1 MVRVKICGITSEPD
15 AQAAVD
21 LGASALGFN
30 FYENSPRVIA
40 PAEAWAIRQTLP
52 KAVQAVGVF
61 VDWEPDAVLALAQA
75 LHLSAVQLHG
85 DESPRQ
91 ADFCA
96 RKIPVIKAFR
106 VGKDFS
112 AVEMK
117 KFRSSTQFL
126 LDAAVPGQYG
136 GTGHTANWDVARKV
150 AESRPILLA
159 GGLTPENVAEA
170 IRYVRPYGVDVAS
183 GVESRPGKKDRGK
196 MREFFE
202 EVERA
207 NRELR
212 PGAEAKQDS
221 TAKPGAAAKS

>member
-1 MVRVKICGITSEPD
+1 MVRVKICGITSEAD
-15 AQAAVD
+15 AEAAVD

-30 FYENSPRVIA
+30 FYEQSPRVIA
-40 PAEAWAIRQTLP
+40 PADAWAIRQTLP

-75 LHLSAVQLHG
+75 LHLNAVQLHG

-91 ADFCA
+91 AGFCA
-96 RKIPVIKAFR
+96 RKVSVIKVFR

-112 AVEMK
+112 PVELK
-117 KFRSSTQFL
+117 KFRSAAQFL

-196 MREFFE
+196 MREFFQ

-207 NRELR
+207 NHELR
-212 PGAEAKQDS
+212 PGAETNHRSMAKRG
-221 TAKPGAAAKS
+221 PAAKS